1 MSKAVSLLWPLRRSP
16 TLDWFVRT
24 NHEQPFL
31 DNLFG
36 ELCCKLV
43 EDGLPIVRG
52 TLHARG
58 LHPQFVGAA
67 MIWRSEGPSLE
78 MRMISPADIEG
89 PAFHNSPIKALYEGA
104 DGVRQR
110 LDMPAIG
117 PKYGIYDDLRAQGL
131 TDYVARPLVG
141 SDGRRHSMSFATD
154 RAGGF
159 TTEDLFTIDDL
170 IPLMSMAA
178 EARIGRRITK
188 TILETYV
195 GKEAGLQILAGNIRR
210 GVHEVID
217 AAVWVADLA
226 HFSELADH
234 APREEVLE
242 VLDTF
247 FDAMGQPIQDQ
258 GGEILKF
265 MGDAVMC
272 VFRLDRP
279 DASRRALD
287 AARTAYQSMEVI
299 GRERR
304 ARGAEPLGY
313 GLGLHVGQVIFGNI
327 GTQNRLDFTV
337 IGPAVNEAARL
348 ERLSRTLGRHVVIS
362 DAFADQ
368 IGRGELIPLGQHQIR
383 GRETPIDLFGLPE
396 EEGNP
401 WSYVV

>member
-1 MSKAVSLLWPLRRSP
+1 MSMASTLLWPLRRSP
-16 TLDWFVRT
+16 ALDWFVRS
-24 NHEQPFL
+24 NHEQPYL
-31 DNLFG
+31 DDLFG
-36 ELCCKLV
+36 LLCQKLA
-43 EDGLPIVRG
+43 EDGLPVARA

-58 LHPQFVGAA
+58 LHPQFIGAS
-67 MIWRSEGPSLE
+67 MVWRNDGQPLQ
-78 MRMISPADIEG
+78 MRMITRSDIES
-89 PAFHNSPIKALYEGA
+89 AQFHNSPIKALYEGA
-104 DGVRQR
+104 EGVRQR
-110 LDMPAIG
+110 LDLPASG
-117 PKYGIYDDLRAQGL
+117 PEFGIYGDLRAEGY

-141 SDGRRHSMSFATD
+141 SDGRRHAVTFAS
-154 RAGGF
+154 RREGGF
-159 TTEDLFTIDDL
+159 STEDLFTLDDL
-170 IPLMSMAA
+170 LPLLAMAA

-195 GKEAGLQILAGNIRR
+195 GKEAGLKILAGNIRR

-217 AAVWVADLA
+217 AAVWIADLA

-234 APREEVLE
+234 ASRDEVLG

-247 FDAMGQPIQDQ
+247 FDAMGQPIQAH

-279 DASRRALD
+279 EAAERALA
-287 AARTAYQSMEVI
+287 AAREAYHAMEMI
-299 GRERR
+299 GQERR
-304 ARGAEPLGY
+304 ANGSEPLGY
-313 GLGLHVGQVIFGNI
+313 GLGLHLGQVIFGNI
-327 GTQNRLDFTV
+327 GTQSRLDFTV

-362 DAFADQ
+362 EAFVAHV
-368 IGRGELIPLGQHQIR
+368 GREGLVPLGQHQLR
-383 GRETPIDLFGLPE
+383 GREQPINLFGLPE

>member
-1 MSKAVSLLWPLRRSP
+1 LSVPSTMLWPLRRSAA
-16 TLDWFVRT
+16 LDWFVRF
-24 NHEQPFL
+24 NHEEPFL
-31 DNLFG
+31 DDLFAR
-36 ELCCKLV
+36 LCEKLV
-43 EDGLPIVRG
+43 DDGLPVTRA

-58 LHPQFVGAA
+58 LHPQFIGAA
-67 MIWRSEGPSLE
+67 MIWRNDGRPVQ
-78 MRMISPADIEG
+78 MRMITRADVES
-89 PAFHNSPIKALYEGA
+89 AQFQNSPIKALYEGA

-110 LDMPAIG
+110 LDLPTTG
-117 PKYGIYDDLRAQGL
+117 PEYGIYGDLRAAGF
-131 TDYVARPLVG
+131 TDYVARPLVA
-141 SDGRRHSMSFATD
+141 SDARRHTVTFATD
-154 RAGGF
+154 RPGGF
-159 TTEDLFTIDDL
+159 STDDLFTLDDL
-170 IPLMSMAA
+170 LPLLSMAA

-210 GVHEVID
+210 GAHEVID
-217 AAVWVADLA
+217 AAVWIADLA

-234 APREEVLE
+234 APRDEVLG

-247 FDAMGQPIQDQ
+247 FDAMGKPIQMH

-279 DASRRALD
+279 DAGKRALM
-287 AARTAYQSMEVI
+287 AAREAYRAMETI
-299 GRERR
+299 SQERR
-304 ARGAEPLGY
+304 ANGSEPLGY
-313 GLGLHVGQVIFGNI
+313 GLGLHLGEVIFGNI
-327 GTQNRLDFTV
+327 GTENRLDFTV

-362 DAFADQ
+362 DAFAAHV
-368 IGRGELIPLGQHQIR
+368 GRQELVPLGQHQLR
-383 GRETPIDLFGLPE
+383 GREIPIELFGLPE